1 MNKEEFVFYISFF
14 EDIRKNIS
22 PSRINIVESAFSF
35 LNGDNDKISLDN
47 LIKLYHP

>member
-1 MNKEEFVFYISFF
+1 MNKEEFVYFISFF

-22 PSRINIVESAFSF
+22 PSRISVVESAFSF